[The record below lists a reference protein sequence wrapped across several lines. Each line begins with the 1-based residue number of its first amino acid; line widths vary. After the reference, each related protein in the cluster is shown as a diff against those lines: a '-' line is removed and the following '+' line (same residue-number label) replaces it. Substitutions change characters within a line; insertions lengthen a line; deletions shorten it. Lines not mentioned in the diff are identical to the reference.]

1 MEIKEVIIT
10 TRAPSRPGDPGNCE
24 IGFYFIADGFVQLCS
39 EDGKPKGKKAK
50 LNEGADPRL
59 VAGRLM
65 HEAFATQARENSFQ
79 RKIVYDDV
87 GWR

>member
-1 MEIKEVIIT
+1 MEVKSVVIT
-10 TRAPSRPGDPGNCE
+10 SRAPSRPDDPGNCA
-24 IGFYFIADGFVQLCS
+24 IGWYFVEEDFVQLCS
-39 EDGKPKGKKAK
+39 EDGKPKGKRAK
-50 LNEGADPRL
+50 LNPGADAGL

-65 HEAFATQARENSFQ
+65 HEALAIQARENSFN